1 MLDLPILT
9 QRKKITHLDA
19 IYWGWRSDWDKSL
32 SKEERLLI
40 VDQCLEF
47 NYKVYIVPLI
57 TDWESKRNFQKVK
70 KFQIEDLLE
79 RNRVLDSKSISKQLK
94 DKTILVTGAAGSI
107 GSEIVRQVLR
117 FNLKRIIVLDQAET
131 PCIIYF

>member
-9 QRKKITHLDA
+9 QRKKIPTLM
-19 IYWGWRSDWDKSL
+19 RSIGAEGDYADKSL

-57 TDWESKRNFQKVK
+57 TDWKIRK
-70 KFQIEDLLE
+70 KF
-79 RNRVLDSKSISKQLK
+79 
-94 DKTILVTGAAGSI
+94 
-107 GSEIVRQVLR
+107 LR
-117 FNLKRIIVLDQAET
+117 K
-131 PCIIYF
+131 